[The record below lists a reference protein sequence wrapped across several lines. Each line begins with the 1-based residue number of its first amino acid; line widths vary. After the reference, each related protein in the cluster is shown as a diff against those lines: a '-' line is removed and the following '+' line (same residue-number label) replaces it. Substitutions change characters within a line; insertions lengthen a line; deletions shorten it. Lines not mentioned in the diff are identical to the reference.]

1 MNTKVGIKPES
12 IISITS
18 GVESFFST
26 GYAAEEEKRLSVRK
40 NSPCRGNSFLYNLL
54 VMVRFVLSYKS
65 YVSFTVE
72 NFEQFRAFKNFY
84 FSERGGYIS
93 SSLPA

>member
-1 MNTKVGIKPES
+1 MNTKIGIKPES

-26 GYAAEEEKRLSVRK
+26 GCAAEEEKRLSVRK

-54 VMVRFVLSYKS
+54 VLF
-65 YVSFTVE
+65 
-72 NFEQFRAFKNFY
+72 
-84 FSERGGYIS
+84 
-93 SSLPA
+93 